1 MLLISKVFHS
11 FPNQPLP
18 LLVPPSSVLWSGFGE
33 TVDEADGMKSVLN
46 PSNTTASPIPT
57 ATSQA
62 VAFAGVSSA
71 SNVPFTSGISATTT
85 APSAST
91 MTAAAYGGMPSG
103 AVGMAALFGAGA
115 AVVVGF

>member
-1 MLLISKVFHS
+1 MSLS
-11 FPNQPLP
+11 
-18 LLVPPSSVLWSGFGE
+18 
-33 TVDEADGMKSVLN
+33 SVLN
-46 PSNTTASPIPT
+46 PSNTTATPVPT

-62 VAFAGVSSA
+62 IAFAGVSSV

-91 MTAAAYGGMPSG
+91 STAAAYGSMASG

-115 AVVVGF
+115 AVVVGL